1 MAGIPINAL
10 KESLLSTSTYIKSDN
25 YIGLVSYAD
34 NVHINLPIEKFD
46 DEQRAY
52 FSGAVK
58 DLDIEGSTATY
69 NALLIAL
76 KMMLDKKEEVPNA
89 KMMLFVL
96 SDGDQNRGYSLDRVA
111 PIVGGLKVPVY
122 TIGYNL
128 ESGSRAE
135 SELKRLS
142 SINEASLINASS
154 SDLINHMRNLFNVE
168 L

>member
-25 YIGLVSYAD
+25 YSGLVSYAD

-76 KMMLDKKEEVPNA
+76 KMMLDKKEAVPNA

-96 SDGDQNRGYSLDRVA
+96 MLIIKTNQNKDFIYF
-111 PIVGGLKVPVY
+111 I
-122 TIGYNL
+122 TI
-128 ESGSRAE
+128 
-135 SELKRLS
+135 
-142 SINEASLINASS
+142 I
-154 SDLINHMRNLFNVE
+154 
-168 L
+168 